1 MQNSV
6 KFPDE
11 INLLPLLPGVYV
23 MHGEKG
29 EVLYVGKAKS
39 LRKRVSSYVR
49 PRDIKTKILSEKIK
63 TVQFVVAS
71 SEEEALLLENNLIK
85 KHKPKYNI
93 RLVDDENYPYIKIT
107 NDRFPRLLKVYRI
120 NGKNGEYFGPFP
132 HGKAIDMTIKAIRK
146 IFPVRTC
153 NIKIKEGRKIEP
165 CLLYHL
171 GLCVAPCAGKISEK
185 EYLKIVNGLKDFLK
199 GSSGKVL
206 SDLYREMERAK
217 RNLEFEKAAI
227 YRDQIKGIL
236 SVMERQRV
244 VSDKKISFDLFATA
258 KKRNY
263 AVVVKI
269 GVREGKVV
277 SSYPFVLK
285 VPMRSG
291 PSEII
296 KEFLLQNPFHGN
308 FGKIYVEK
316 KSGDYKELEDFLS
329 EHFHSRIKISVP
341 RGEIQKSILEMAKEN
356 AKVHLNNYLEK
367 RKLTKE
373 KALLEAVQKTLGL
386 KNLPVRIEGYD
397 ISNVSGKDSV
407 GSMVVFTNGK
417 PDKKQYRI
425 FKIKFVEGPNDFAM
439 LKEVLYRRFKRKG
452 DKVFS
457 ERMPDLLLIDGGK
470 GQLDSAIRIK
480 KLLNV
485 DVEIAS
491 LAKKEELVFVEGRT
505 EPLRLSRRSEVLK
518 LLQRVRDESHRF
530 AKKHFTKLH
539 GSVIL
544 NKNKSR

>member
-132 HGKAIDMTIKAIRK
+132 HGKAVDMTIKAIRK

-153 NIKIKEGRKIEP
+153 NIKFKESRKIEP

-199 GSSGKVL
+199 GSSEKVL

-373 KALLEAVQKTLGL
+373 KTLLEAVQKTLGL
-386 KNLPVRIEGYD
+386 KKLPVRIEGYD

>member
-107 NDRFPRLLKVYRI
+107 NDRFPKLLKVYRI

-153 NIKIKEGRKIEP
+153 NIKFKEGRKIEP

-199 GSSGKVL
+199 GSSEKVL

-291 PSEII
+291 PSDII

>member
-185 EYLKIVNGLKDFLK
+185 EYLKIVKGLKDFLK

-291 PSEII
+291 PSDII